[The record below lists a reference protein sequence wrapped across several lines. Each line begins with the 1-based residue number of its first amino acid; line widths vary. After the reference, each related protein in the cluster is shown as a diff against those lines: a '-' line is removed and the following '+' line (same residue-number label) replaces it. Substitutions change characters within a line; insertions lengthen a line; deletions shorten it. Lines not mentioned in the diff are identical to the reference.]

1 MTELVVWFDGD
12 CPFCQRA
19 IALMRPFGLIAR
31 NRLVLAV
38 LEQASMAFLR
48 LRPRLQRWAHRL
60 A

>member
-1 MTELVVWFDGD
+1 MTELLVWFDSH
-12 CPFCQRA
+12 CPFCQRE
-19 IALMRPFGLIAR
+19 IALMRPFGLMAR

-48 LRPRLQRWAHRL
+48 RRPRLQRSARRL